1 MLRPKN
7 RLEKCKEEDQA
18 VVTPTIPILPRK
30 EADLAAASFLAV
42 VGWQLFEKLLL
53 VVQIILTKVLS
64 ATMSSTRT
72 AVVIRNAA
80 GKDFLSS
87 SLSLPSGG

>member
-30 EADLAAASFLAV
+30 EADLAASFLAV